1 MAICQDDLTFVAYQ
15 NSHNT
20 GILSNLPY
28 FILFQDGMVLIANIR
43 RHDNFRPLSKLQR
56 LYQKRDKIRRNI
68 A

>member
-43 RHDNFRPLSKLQR
+43 NQW
-56 LYQKRDKIRRNI
+56 KIRLIQIMNT
-68 A
+68 